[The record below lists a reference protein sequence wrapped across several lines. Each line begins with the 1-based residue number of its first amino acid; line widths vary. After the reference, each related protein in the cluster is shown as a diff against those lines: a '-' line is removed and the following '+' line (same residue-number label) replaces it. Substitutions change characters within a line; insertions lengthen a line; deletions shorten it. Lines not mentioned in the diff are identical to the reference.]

1 MPSVLQHRKHLKDL
15 YNDWAAQADY
25 SGEDL
30 SDEDMYAPSSCSE
43 ASEESSSTDGWGNVE
58 GNRENQIHGVVEE
71 KVKTPAKRIARR
83 CPLKGCKSKVI
94 HLPRHL
100 REVHKWTRERAKNAT
115 SSFGVRKSFFP
126 KPVQPEVSVQQK
138 KKDYHR
144 HRPCPIAGCHSVV
157 KRLPNHIQQVHK
169 DIKKGS
175 VRYKQVLRQARSLK
189 TWTPLNADLDNPEVE
204 YAAMPNNTEHREM
217 IDLDV
222 QLHEENEVEFVED
235 NDGEDEEEIFRAF
248 CEWLQTADGGRRD
261 RKMAKQHSSQVRK
274 ILVIID
280 PEKRLSS
287 LFNKNLIRDKFLVDY
302 AEKMYKP
309 DTVKAHL
316 LSLRN
321 FCSFVKTEEPSSV
334 TVDVATIE
342 KIEEKARLWSSS
354 YKKDSNRRHLE
365 KQNEDLQKL
374 VTPEMVS
381 QFENGESTR
390 TAVAYIGQLSGAH

>member
-1 MPSVLQHRKHLKDL
+1 M
-15 YNDWAAQADY
+15 
-25 SGEDL
+25 
-30 SDEDMYAPSSCSE
+30 
-43 ASEESSSTDGWGNVE
+43 
-58 GNRENQIHGVVEE
+58 
-71 KVKTPAKRIARR
+71 
-83 CPLKGCKSKVI
+83 
-94 HLPRHL
+94 
-100 REVHKWTRERAKNAT
+100 
-115 SSFGVRKSFFP
+115 
-126 KPVQPEVSVQQK
+126 QPEVSVQQ

-169 DIKKGS
+169 DIKKSS
-175 VRYKQVLRQARSLK
+175 VRYKQVLWQAHSFK

-222 QLHEENEVEFVED
+222 QFHEENEVEFVED

-248 CEWLQTADGGRRD
+248 CQWLQTADGGRRD
-261 RKMAKQHSSQVRK
+261 RKMAKQHSSQVCK

-287 LFNKNLIRDKFLVDY
+287 LLNKNLIRDKFLVDY

-316 LSLRN
+316 LSLWN
-321 FCSFVKTEEPSSV
+321 ICSFVKTEEPSSV

-342 KIEEKARLWSSS
+342 KIEEKAR
-354 YKKDSNRRHLE
+354 H
-365 KQNEDLQKL
+365 
-374 VTPEMVS
+374 PHM
-381 QFENGESTR
+381 R
-390 TAVAYIGQLSGAH
+390 TFPQDNKTCPL

>member
-1 MPSVLQHRKHLKDL
+1 M
-15 YNDWAAQADY
+15 
-25 SGEDL
+25 
-30 SDEDMYAPSSCSE
+30 
-43 ASEESSSTDGWGNVE
+43 
-58 GNRENQIHGVVEE
+58 
-71 KVKTPAKRIARR
+71 
-83 CPLKGCKSKVI
+83 
-94 HLPRHL
+94 
-100 REVHKWTRERAKNAT
+100 
-115 SSFGVRKSFFP
+115 
-126 KPVQPEVSVQQK
+126 
-138 KKDYHR
+138 
-144 HRPCPIAGCHSVV
+144 
-157 KRLPNHIQQVHK
+157 
-169 DIKKGS
+169 
-175 VRYKQVLRQARSLK
+175 
-189 TWTPLNADLDNPEVE
+189 
-204 YAAMPNNTEHREM
+204 
-217 IDLDV
+217 
-222 QLHEENEVEFVED
+222 HEENEVEFVED

-248 CEWLQTADGGRRD
+248 CQWLQTADGGRRD
-261 RKMAKQHSSQVRK
+261 RKMAKQHSSQVCK

-287 LFNKNLIRDKFLVDY
+287 LLNKNLIRDKFLVDY